1 MSSLV
6 GILGDTHGQQRWTGF
21 ALWTYAQHGI
31 DTVYQV
37 GDFGF
42 RKSNSGKSDPFSLFV
57 NDKAKTLGIR
67 LVVIPGNHEDY
78 DVIDSV
84 PVSDDGWQHYMSN
97 IDIAPRGHRWTQ
109 EGVSFVALGGA
120 PSVDRMWRLSQQRPK
135 MKLWWHQEAI
145 TEEDVE
151 KTIAGGH
158 ADIMLAHDAPFVQQI
173 QKAIGHN
180 PHGFAREDIEYAYEG
195 RKLIDKAFSGVRP
208 KVFIHGHYHFNVDET
223 VNWPN
228 GESRVFG
235 LDRDGTAGAIGFLDL
250 STLDVTLIRV
260 TDFAIGINKYQ
271 RSRL

>member
-1 MSSLV
+1 MIV

-42 RKSNSGKSDPFSLFV
+42 GKSNSGKSDPFSKFV
-57 NDKAKTLGIR
+57 NDKANTLGIR

-135 MKLWWHQEAI
+135 LKLWWHQEAI

-151 KTIAGGH
+151 RTVAGGH
-158 ADIMLAHDAPFVQQI
+158 ADVMLAHDAPFVQQI
-173 QKAIGHN
+173 QKVIGSN
-180 PHGFAREDIEYAYEG
+180 PHGFPRKDIEYAYEG
-195 RKLIDKAFSGVRP
+195 RKLIDRAFAGVKP
-208 KVFIHGHYHFNVDET
+208 KVFVHGHYHFNVDET
-223 VNWPN
+223 VNWPD

-235 LDRDGTAGAIGFLDL
+235 LNRDGQAGAIGFLDL
-250 STLDVTLIRV
+250 ETLGIGVIDSSE
-260 TDFAIGINKYQ
+260 FAININKYQ
-271 RSRL
+271 KVRF